1 MSLAEKEKYIHIC
14 GEYPEIPIFLQNWWL
29 DSIVGPENW
38 SAYVCEENGSLKAI
52 WPFVYKKS
60 DRKKIIQPALTQT
73 GGIYYF
79 HPEGSK
85 QITRLS
91 FEKEVGGKLIDRL
104 EKEICP
110 NYFSQAFHVE
120 FTNWLPFYWRNYE
133 QSTYYTYRISPK
145 QDIKDVY
152 LSMSAK
158 LRNEI
163 KNSEKKVLI
172 KNIEDPF
179 LMYSMYEKTY
189 RRQNR
194 EPPHSFSLVKA
205 IINKAMER
213 NQGRIYTA
221 YSEDETPQ
229 SSIFIINDSKTSY
242 YLLGGSDYSLKNI
255 NANAVL
261 LWNAIKEALAEGRSF
276 DFEGSMN
283 EGIEH
288 FFRSFGGEQT
298 PYFRIFKDRT
308 SDVVNFKNAIKPLYH
323 FIKNKIQKTI
333 MSIRGSK

>member
-1 MSLAEKEKYIHIC
+1 MSVIEKEKFTRIC
-14 GEYPEIPIFLQNWWL
+14 VKYPEIPIFLQDWWL
-29 DSIVGPENW
+29 DSIVGSDNW
-38 SAYVCEENGSLKAI
+38 DVFVCEENGSLKAV
-52 WPFVYKKS
+52 WPFVYKKN
-60 DRKKIIQPALTQT
+60 DRKKIIQPPLTQT

-79 HPEGSK
+79 YPEKSK
-85 QITRLS
+85 PVTKIS

-104 EKEICP
+104 ESEICP
-110 NYFSQAFHVE
+110 KYFSQAFHVG
-120 FTNWLPFYWRNYE
+120 FTNWLPFYWRNFE
-133 QSTYYTYRISPK
+133 QSTYYTYRISSI
-145 QDIKDVY
+145 QDIDSVWV
-152 LSMSAK
+152 SMSTK

-163 KNSEKKVLI
+163 KNSEKKLVI

-179 LMYSMYEKTY
+179 LLYSMFEKTY
-189 RRQNR
+189 NRQNS
-194 EPPHSFSLVKA
+194 EPPHQFCLIDTIVNKA
-205 IINKAMER
+205 IEKG
-213 NQGRIYTA
+213 QGRIYAA
-221 YSEDETPQ
+221 YSEDGIAQ
-229 SSIFIINDSKTSY
+229 SSIFVINDSKTSF

-308 SDVVNFKNAIKPLYH
+308 SDVVNLKNAIKPLYH
-323 FIKNKIQKTI
+323 FIKNKIQKNNHA
-333 MSIRGSK
+333 IRGSK